1 MFLPHQA
8 PPVIRRRS
16 AGTFARAT
24 DQVRPSAALD
34 KTKYKF
40 ECRKTDIEV
49 EAVDGTVSTDTQE
62 VLAVNI
68 PGSTAGWELIGF
80 PCKTT

>member
-8 PPVIRRRS
+8 PPVSRRRS
-16 AGTFARAT
+16 TTPCARAT
-24 DQVRPSAALD
+24 DQVKPSVLAD

-40 ECRKTDIEV
+40 ACRNADIEV

-80 PCKTT
+80 PCKST